1 MEENLR
7 LSDNER
13 LTAMSS
19 LASHFTEGRLDH
31 EEFDERSL
39 AISKAKTRGD
49 LRPLFID
56 LPGQLDAA
64 LTVGTGGVA
73 KRDEDEDIRELQQ
86 IRRSGRKVE
95 NLNAIIFG
103 ITFVAFLVLT
113 FIVGVNWAW
122 VVWPSLILTMAIPR
136 MIHGFSDSD
145 EKAYKEL
152 KKAEELARKDRLRR
166 ATQRMKELE
175 QE

>member
-1 MEENLR
+1 MDDNLR

-39 AISKAKTRGD
+39 AISQAKTKGE
-49 LRPLFID
+49 LRPLFLD
-56 LPGQLDAA
+56 LPGQLEGA
-64 LTVGTGGVA
+64 LTEGTGTLA
-73 KRDEDEDIRELQQ
+73 KRDEDEDIRELQK
-86 IRRSGRKVE
+86 IRSSGKKVE
-95 NLNAIIFG
+95 SLSGLIFG
-103 ITFVAFLVLT
+103 LTFVTFLVLT
-113 FIVGVNWAW
+113 FVVGVNWAW
-122 VVWPSLILTMAIPR
+122 VVWPTLFVTMAIPR
-136 MIHGFSDSD
+136 MIHGFSDAD

-152 KKAEELARKDRLRR
+152 KESEELARKERLRR
-166 ATQRMKELE
+166 ATKRMKELE